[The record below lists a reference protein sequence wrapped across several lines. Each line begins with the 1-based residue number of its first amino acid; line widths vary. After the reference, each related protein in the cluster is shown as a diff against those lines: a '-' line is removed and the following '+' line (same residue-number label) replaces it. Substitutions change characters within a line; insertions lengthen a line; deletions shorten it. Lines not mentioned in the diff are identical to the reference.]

1 MSRSDRPGKDVTLA
15 FITSSWDLSLVATDL
30 LVPSTHPDFAQT
42 GLKTS
47 SIIKL
52 DKLLTVE
59 TSILL
64 GELGALSVGLLRQ
77 VDAKLRYALDV

>member
-1 MSRSDRPGKDVTLA
+1 VSRSDRPGKDVTLA

-47 SIIKL
+47 SIPHASAIGSA
-52 DKLLTVE
+52 VSRAR
-59 TSILL
+59 SI
-64 GELGALSVGLLRQ
+64 GEL
-77 VDAKLRYALDV
+77 